1 MLNFAIFHRAIE
13 GTSHSLKKFPMHQHL
28 MNTYDAHLRGMA
40 IHPFFVLLL
49 QIGGNPADETALLFP
64 ILVKVEYL
72 HYDIIELVRAIRA
85 RAFIHQQFCSQFEI
99 A

>member
-1 MLNFAIFHRAIE
+1 M
-13 GTSHSLKKFPMHQHL
+13 K
-28 MNTYDAHLRGMA
+28 TYDAHLRGMA

-72 HYDIIELVRAIRA
+72 HYDVIELVRAIRA
-85 RAFIHQQFCSQFEI
+85 RAFIHQQFCSQFEKL
-99 A
+99 ASANSLSFAFYSVNRTS